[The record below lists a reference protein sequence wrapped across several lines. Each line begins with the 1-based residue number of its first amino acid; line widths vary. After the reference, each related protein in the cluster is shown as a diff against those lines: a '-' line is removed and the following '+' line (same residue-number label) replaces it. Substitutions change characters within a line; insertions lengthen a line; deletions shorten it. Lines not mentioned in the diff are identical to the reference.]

1 MDETQFRT
9 RTALHIA
16 AAFLAG
22 ALVLT
27 VAGGVRADDKAPSQT
42 PQEASKVM
50 RELMKNRVANVGV
63 TAKGKNLNEAP
74 AFKVLARKPALTKYP
89 CTGCHD
95 NSFVDRRVRKLADE
109 HPTLQFDHGNGR
121 MWCYD
126 ACHNGRDMDHL
137 VTLRHRQVDYDESYK
152 VCGQCHFERQKDWSF
167 GAHGRRAGA
176 FPDAPKVPEKRQDL
190 KVTDRSRIGH
200 WKGERL
206 LLNCTACHNPH
217 SPAIRPFTP
226 SPAPE
231 VRAGLTRTASTP
243 LPESQEWQR
252 HLAEQAAERSRKRAE
267 KSAQRPPQG
276 AVQSAEP
283 SPQGPVKGAAR

>member
-1 MDETQFRT
+1 MDKTQARS
-9 RTALHIA
+9 RAAVRVAAACLTALIALA
-16 AAFLAG
+16 AAGAAG
-22 ALVLT
+22 AQ
-27 VAGGVRADDKAPSQT
+27 DKAPSQT
-42 PQEASKVM
+42 PQEASKTM

-63 TAKGKNLNEAP
+63 TARGQSLNQAP
-74 AFKVLARKPALTKYP
+74 AFKVLPRKPALTKYP

-95 NSFVDRRVRKLADE
+95 NSFIDRRVRKLVDE

-121 MWCYD
+121 LWCYD

-137 VTLRHRQVDYDESYK
+137 VTLRRRQVDYDESYK
-152 VCGQCHFERQKDWSF
+152 VCGQCHFERQKDWTF

-176 FPDAPKVPEKRQDL
+176 FADAPKVPERHEQL
-190 KVTDRSRIGH
+190 KVEDRSRIGH

-231 VRAGLTRTASTP
+231 VRTGLTRTESTP
-243 LPESQEWQR
+243 LPEPQAWQR
-252 HLAEQAAERSRKRAE
+252 QVLGAAAGH
-267 KSAQRPPQG
+267 APQG
-276 AVQSAEP
+276 AGKNAGRAP
-283 SPQGPVKGAAR
+283 SGPANGASR